1 MPGEKDS
8 KLIET
13 PILDK
18 KSEATSDAKFSA
30 AIAGFGQL
38 LRGDTKYLGN
48 WSYADALALAVS
60 GKGADKFGYRAEAI
74 DLIQRA
80 LTTYVEPQ

>member
-1 MPGEKDS
+1 MPGEKES

-18 KSEATSDAKFSA
+18 KSKATSDAKFSA

-38 LRGDTKYLGN
+38 LRGNTKYLGN
-48 WSYADALALAVS
+48 WSYADAVALAES
-60 GKGADKFGYRAEAI
+60 GKGDDKFGYRAEAI
-74 DLIQRA
+74 KLIQRA
-80 LTTYVEPQ
+80 LTMYVEPE